1 MAITLLLFLILFI
14 SKVIRVHGNVQLEN
28 KDLPSRSEQDSLRNE
43 SGAPHLASSDKTTA
57 VGLTASP
64 FSCAP
69 HSQENSEINQND
81 NKIQIKGTKLHT
93 EVSGGSNVEADATK
107 QEQAGVVKTEDDA
120 LATCSETPNVL
131 KTQLESRHLTP
142 QELHLK
148 SYLGSKDN
156 SALRALSGNDTGPL
170 VPDSHPTL
178 NKSLIAQEENT
189 PLQSDTTFTSV
200 SEFSAVGADNTKAID
215 SAHCVTSLI
224 ELPPTKPDNFP
235 TTASEH
241 TVSNH
246 LEAQLETFKANTN
259 AQGKHCKD
267 DGVATKKVFT
277 VVLDM
282 DPQDIQQRENSGLC
296 SQEARFSDE
305 KNTQYSGTGFPEMKT
320 EVFMTSNS
328 QESDKGLQ
336 QCTFEAQSETCEA
349 VADVQEKENFSK
361 CVKSSPAKVFTIVLD
376 IEPQPFDTQK
386 REKANSPDLLGYSQ
400 ETQFSNARP
409 AEVSSRAFPQNKS
422 GHFTTLISA
431 GSDEVTFPNSC
442 ASPESNPSVLV
453 NTVLEEANCSSAKL
467 PCRENHKTH
476 GLKLNKVSKSSKSC
490 CAVAE
495 CQHAGAQTA
504 ETTFPD
510 VKLEETTD
518 FCDSGEQTESTVDDS
533 VESGEALN
541 GTHIFAS
548 GKKQVTPDST
558 VCNTEAAYEEVP
570 KGENTEEANEF
581 ESTECKVSELPV
593 KRYIASLPKDKNEGK
608 LPAALEDMGVTQE
621 QVGAI

>member
-43 SGAPHLASSDKTTA
+43 SGAPHSASSDKTTA
-57 VGLTASP
+57 VGLIASP
-64 FSCAP
+64 FSCTP
-69 HSQENSEINQND
+69 HSQENSETNQND
-81 NKIQIKGTKLHT
+81 NKIQTKGTKQ
-93 EVSGGSNVEADATK
+93 VSGGSNVEADATK
-107 QEQAGVVKTEDDA
+107 QEQAGMVKTEDDA

-170 VPDSHPTL
+170 VPDSHPTF

-189 PLQSDTTFTSV
+189 ALQSDTTFTSV

-235 TTASEH
+235 TTASEN
-241 TVSNH
+241 TVSNN

-267 DGVATKKVFT
+267 DDVATKKVFT

-296 SQEARFSDE
+296 SQEGGFSDE
-305 KNTQYSGTGFPEMKT
+305 KNTEYSGTGFPEMKT
-320 EVFMTSNS
+320 EVSMTSNS

-336 QCTFEAQSETCEA
+336 QCTFEAQSETCKA

-361 CVKSSPAKVFTIVLD
+361 CVKSSLEKVFTIMLD

-422 GHFTTLISA
+422 GHFTTLISV
-431 GSDEVTFPNSC
+431 GSDEVAFPNSC

-467 PCRENHKTH
+467 PRRENHKTH
-476 GLKLNKVSKSSKSC
+476 GLKLNEVSKSSKSC
-490 CAVAE
+490 CPVAE
-495 CQHAGAQTA
+495 SQHAGAQTA

-518 FCDSGEQTESTVDDS
+518 FCDSGEQTESSVDDS

-541 GTHIFAS
+541 GTHISAP
-548 GKKQVTPDST
+548 GKKQVTSDT

-581 ESTECKVSELPV
+581 ERTECKGSELPV
-593 KRYIASLPKDKNEGK
+593 KRDIASLPKDKNEGK
-608 LPAALEDMGVTQE
+608 LPAALEDMGATQE